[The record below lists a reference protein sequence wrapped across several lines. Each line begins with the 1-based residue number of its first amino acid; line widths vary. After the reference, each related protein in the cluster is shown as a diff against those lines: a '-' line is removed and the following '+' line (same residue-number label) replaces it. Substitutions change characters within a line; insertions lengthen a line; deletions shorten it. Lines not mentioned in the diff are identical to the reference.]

1 MAEFPPEMQAW
12 QKRSQWFC
20 RDFVSKSRRAKESL
34 EALFKVANGDTSS
47 SVITHWCLLP
57 QGASSRA
64 CCESDEEA
72 MYKFLS
78 HAIYF
83 FGRGFDTPLLYR
95 LKHYGP
101 ASSFVKIGSCV
112 HSILP
117 RVLKHMDE
125 INKHPQQQTDEESRT
140 FIDSLLSDNHSS
152 EGLLSQDFQA
162 LMSECLDLHENYA
175 AQNGLRRKL
184 VTQHLSAENF
194 DKSANLIDSLINPM
208 EYAVNFLIS
217 HTKSLN
223 ALTFVGQGHPKKEE
237 LMRDTQSK
245 FLKVISGRLAD
256 ELIQRYIMFLDTG
269 LKEAEEMGLAP
280 DGSLLNTAF
289 AMALVC
295 MADIHRRLKMEF
307 RVPPFTLFHWMDLT
321 TDDFVRSF
329 SQLEAKFRSCPH
341 CLDLALS
348 SALMKEFAGLE
359 NQSLES
365 QRSAHCEISALL
377 KDISTFSAIT
387 SDLVE
392 LKNGQVQLDDHPL
405 S

>member
-1 MAEFPPEMQAW
+1 
-12 QKRSQWFC
+12 
-20 RDFVSKSRRAKESL
+20 
-34 EALFKVANGDTSS
+34 
-47 SVITHWCLLP
+47 
-57 QGASSRA
+57 
-64 CCESDEEA
+64 
-72 MYKFLS
+72 
-78 HAIYF
+78 
-83 FGRGFDTPLLYR
+83 
-95 LKHYGP
+95 
-101 ASSFVKIGSCV
+101 
-112 HSILP
+112 
-117 RVLKHMDE
+117 
-125 INKHPQQQTDEESRT
+125 
-140 FIDSLLSDNHSS
+140 
-152 EGLLSQDFQA
+152 
-162 LMSECLDLHENYA
+162 
-175 AQNGLRRKL
+175 
-184 VTQHLSAENF
+184 
-194 DKSANLIDSLINPM
+194 
-208 EYAVNFLIS
+208 
-217 HTKSLN
+217 
-223 ALTFVGQGHPKKEE
+223 
-237 LMRDTQSK
+237 MRDTQSK